1 MTTATAFTKLD
12 VERELC
18 RRYFPDARA
27 ATAIAIFYVS
37 GLLAWV
43 AVHARRFQRYGREA
57 LLCAAAWTFV
67 VALMRCFS
75 LAGWVSTDTV
85 RSTNTVSAIVAL
97 VILTEIAWLRRV
109 EHKNG
114 VEA

>member
-1 MTTATAFTKLD
+1 MS
-12 VERELC
+12 
-18 RRYFPDARA
+18 RA
-27 ATAIAIFYVS
+27 DQIALVGAVVIFGMS
-37 GLLAWV
+37 GLFAWV
-43 AVHARRFQRYGREA
+43 AFYVHRFQRYGREA
-57 LLCAAAWTFV
+57 LFCAAAWTFV
-67 VALMRCFS
+67 VALMRVLS
-75 LAGWVSTDTV
+75 LAEWVSTDTV

>member
-1 MTTATAFTKLD
+1 MSRADLTALVGA
-12 VERELC
+12 VV
-18 RRYFPDARA
+18 
-27 ATAIAIFYVS
+27 IFGMS

-75 LAGWVSTDTV
+75 LAEWVSTDTV
-85 RSTNTVSAIVAL
+85 RSTNTVSAIVAV
-97 VILTEIAWLRRV
+97 VILSEIAWLRRV
-109 EHKNG
+109 EQKNG
-114 VEA
+114 VKA